1 MYLAPDVTGSE
12 LTRVTGQM
20 SQCVVVFSSL
30 RHRLCCCSA
39 VLGHHRHRRGR
50 CFTHRDVLLLH
61 CEEMLLQEEEE
72 QEGQEGEGR
81 HRNEEPEGRRGKF
94 HQWRPRHWR
103 GNLQPALYKKRKTRP
118 NAHVYEAIK

>member
-20 SQCVVVFSSL
+20 SQCAVVFSSL
-30 RHRLCCCSA
+30 RHLCCSA

-50 CFTHRDVLLLH
+50 CFTHCDVLLLH

-72 QEGQEGEGR
+72 QEGQKGEG
-81 HRNEEPEGRRGKF
+81 
-94 HQWRPRHWR
+94 
-103 GNLQPALYKKRKTRP
+103 
-118 NAHVYEAIK
+118 